1 MIRSRRRAHR
11 SIHLL
16 LWPGLAAFFTYS
28 LAETASK
35 PAPFDWTS
43 VLVDRTTNTP
53 NGADPRDAEPIWT
66 REDAFGLWPARLAV
80 HRDGRLELTPLRP
93 LDRPELLLYW
103 SPPIDSEGS
112 ASDERLPAE
121 AILLG
126 RIFAARA
133 QSFALPD
140 AVRGSTRRR
149 GALVVYS
156 LGHQE
161 IVARAIWPSE
171 LALAGD
177 DGEDDEERERGKHG
191 ERGGELER
199 EATR

>member
-16 LWPGLAAFFTYS
+16 LWPGLAAFFAHS
-28 LAETASK
+28 LAETAST

-43 VLVDRTTNTP
+43 VLVDGTPTNP
-53 NGADPRDAEPIWT
+53 NGADARVEKPIWT
-66 REDAFGLWPARLAV
+66 RDDAFGLWPARLTV
-80 HRDGRLELTPLRP
+80 YRDGRLELTPLRP

-103 SPPIDSEGS
+103 SPRIDSE
-112 ASDERLPAE
+112 ANAFEERLPAE
-121 AILLG
+121 ATLLG

-140 AVRGSTRRR
+140 PVRGSMLRR

-161 IVARAIWPSE
+161 IVARATWPSD
-171 LALAGD
+171 LVLAGD
-177 DGEDDEERERGKHG
+177 DGEDDDEREHGRLRERGGERERG
-191 ERGGELER
+191 E
-199 EATR
+199 TR

>member
-28 LAETASK
+28 LAETASTL
-35 PAPFDWTS
+35 APFDWTS
-43 VLVDRTTNTP
+43 VLVDRTTNNT
-53 NGADPRDAEPIWT
+53 NGVGPRDDEPIWT
-66 REDAFGLWPARLAV
+66 RDDAFGLWPARLAI

-103 SPPIDSEGS
+103 SPPIDSEAN

-121 AILLG
+121 AVLLG
-126 RIFAARA
+126 RIFAARQ

-140 AVRGSTRRR
+140 AVRGATDRR

-171 LALAGD
+171 LVLEGD
-177 DGEDDEERERGKHG
+177 HRDDDEEREHGSRGESG
-191 ERGGELER
+191 RER
-199 EATR
+199 ERAETR